1 MIIDDDNVNYY
12 EDDDE
17 YFFEKRMKVPKTTI
31 IADAGKKLSPD
42 EEKLKRKLEHET
54 NTINYERIED
64 CLITP
69 EEATEIEIARRQK
82 ESIEE
87 VKDYANPVFAQ
98 AVKQV
103 ESKLGRKINYDEFDK
118 MCKTYAAELA
128 NADARTRN
136 RDPNPIDYNTYYNQ
150 LIQNRKVTPAY
161 KVYANKLE
169 EDKVNEISEL
179 LQAAKSS
186 GDNSTLKLKV
196 GSSVNMHHKGKVTF
210 EDPSHRRRITIDNKR
225 DVDLLHMKHR
235 KEFLDKK
242 YATQIKEEIGELTH
256 GVHDNEGFE

>member
-1 MIIDDDNVNYY
+1 MSKLKKNAQYLDSMVIGAGHTIMLGNVP
-12 EDDDE
+12 DQVMGD
-17 YFFEKRMKVPKTTI
+17 K
-31 IADAGKKLSPD
+31 GHLLKLSD
-42 EEKLKRKLEHET
+42 NILAWRGTTRESVET
-54 NTINYERIED
+54 YGFWGSD
-64 CLITP
+64 
-69 EEATEIEIARRQK
+69 
-82 ESIEE
+82 
-87 VKDYANPVFAQ
+87 
-98 AVKQV
+98 
-103 ESKLGRKINYDEFDK
+103 
-118 MCKTYAAELA
+118 
-128 NADARTRN
+128 
-136 RDPNPIDYNTYYNQ
+136 IDYNTYYNQ

-210 EDPSHRRRITIDNKR
+210 EDPARLRRITIDNKR

-242 YATQIKEEIGELTH
+242 YATQIREEIGELTH
-256 GVHDNEGFE
+256 GVHDDEGFE